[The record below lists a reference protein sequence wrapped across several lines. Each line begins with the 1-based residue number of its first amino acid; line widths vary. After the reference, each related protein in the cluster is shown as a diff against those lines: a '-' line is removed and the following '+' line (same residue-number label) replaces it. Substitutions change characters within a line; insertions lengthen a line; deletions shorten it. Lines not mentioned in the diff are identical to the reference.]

1 MELEDLFRKQRPP
14 KDYVSYPPQETPTLE
29 KFFAERTPKQAPSD
43 EGYNMFGREF
53 LNKSKLSGGVK
64 EVVNPVKPEI
74 AEVAAKS
81 DKISSDRVAEIRA
94 VLSPVMQQEAQVA
107 PQANPPG
114 VYDTDITQTQETP
127 VSRSDL
133 IDVAKVRRQAEELT
147 PQASWGDVAMGAIPL
162 LVSQLMGGGGAGYE
176 VAGDYLMGKANNLEK
191 RKQSLED
198 KLMEIEKSR
207 AIASQKQQ
215 AKSGIKTVET
225 VGPDGK
231 PIITE
236 VSQAI
241 GKEAWKKPEDNWQEK
256 EAFKAQLKA
265 QLQGQ
270 KLTAKQRDDIISR
283 EMALA
288 DDWSKDEFTKNTYKA
303 ADAFKR
309 ISSINPESADP
320 VEDMGAI
327 FDLMKMLDPQ
337 SVVRESEQAMA
348 MGARSY
354 DDVVNNFES
363 ILSKKRKLT
372 PDQVRNI
379 KKFASR
385 LYTLR
390 KESQDQ
396 IDEGYRGKARN
407 YGLNADNIVQKI
419 GSGTPLL
426 WKNTKTGKYDIIVL
440 PENEVDGAIKLGA
453 QRVK

>member
-64 EVVNPVKPEI
+64 EVVNPVKPDV

-94 VLSPVMQQEAQVA
+94 MLSPVMQET
-107 PQANPPG
+107 QATSQSVPSENPPG

-133 IDVAKVRRQAEELT
+133 IDVAKVRRQADELA

-176 VAGDYLMGKANNLEK
+176 VAGNYLMGKANNLEK

-207 AIASQKQQ
+207 AIASSKQQ

-236 VSQAI
+236 ISNAI
-241 GKEAWKKPEDNWQEK
+241 GKEAWKKPEDNWQAK
-256 EAFKAQLKA
+256 EAFKAQLKKD
-265 QLQGQ
+265 LQGQ
-270 KLTAKQRDDIISR
+270 KLTAKQQDAIITR

-303 ADAFKR
+303 ADAYKR
-309 ISSINPESADP
+309 ISAIKPDSADP

-354 DDVVNNFES
+354 EDVLNNFSS
-363 ILSKKRKLT
+363 ILSRERKLT

-379 KKFASR
+379 QKFASR
-385 LYTLR
+385 LYKLR
-390 KESQDQ
+390 KESQNQ
-396 IDEGYRGKARN
+396 IDEGYRGKAKN
-407 YGLNADNIVQKI
+407 YGLNPKNIVQEIGGPIMEEQKTVQRVGKDGKI
-419 GSGTPLL
+419 YSYTLNP
-426 WKNTKTGKYDIIVL
+426 KTGKY
-440 PENEVDGAIKLGA
+440 E
-453 QRVK
+453 